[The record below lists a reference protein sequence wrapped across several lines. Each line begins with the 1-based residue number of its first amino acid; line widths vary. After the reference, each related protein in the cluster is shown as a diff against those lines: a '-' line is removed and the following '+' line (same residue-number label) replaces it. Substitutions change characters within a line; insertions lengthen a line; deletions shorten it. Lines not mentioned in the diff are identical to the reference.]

1 MLLVIQKYIIS
12 ARSMMNHLLLTYS
25 KILTIIGYNV
35 SQSANYF
42 IRTIWKDAHFIVKLR
57 LSSSGVMSRLSD
69 LPVECQELCKK
80 HRYAQQS
87 FETMLHVNALGTG
100 EFLIESRNY
109 HFQFAR
115 LTASNQ
121 YTLSYMC
128 V

>member
-1 MLLVIQKYIIS
+1 
-12 ARSMMNHLLLTYS
+12 MMNNLLLTYS

-42 IRTIWKDAHFIVKLR
+42 KRTIWKDAHFIVKLR
-57 LSSSGVMSRLSD
+57 LLSSGVMSRLSG
-69 LPVECQELCKK
+69 LPVEYQELCKK

-87 FETMLHVNALGTG
+87 FETMLHVNALGIG
-100 EFLIESRNY
+100 EFLIQSRNY

-121 YTLSYMC
+121 
-128 V
+128 